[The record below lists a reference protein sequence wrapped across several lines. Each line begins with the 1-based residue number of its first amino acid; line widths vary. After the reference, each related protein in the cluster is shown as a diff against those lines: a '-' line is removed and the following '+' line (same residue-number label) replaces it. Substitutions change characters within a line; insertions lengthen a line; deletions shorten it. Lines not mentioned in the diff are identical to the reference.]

1 MAGKPLLVDT
11 DVFIDYLRG
20 NSPVRALLDSDEFDI
35 YYSSWTRKELLSK
48 PGLKES
54 ERQRVEALLRGF
66 RVLPVTDAIAERYW
80 LLLSKSES
88 LGLRQADAIIA
99 GTAWQRK
106 TPLLTRNQKHF
117 RFIAEIELAP
127 VYPLN

>member
-20 NSPVRALLDSDEFDI
+20 ISPACALLDSDEFDI

-66 RVLPVTDAIAERYW
+66 REQAAEGRC
-80 LLLSKSES
+80 SPAR
-88 LGLRQADAIIA
+88 GLRAAADRTRAFGQQAPPA
-99 GTAWQRK
+99 R
-106 TPLLTRNQKHF
+106 PR
-117 RFIAEIELAP
+117 
-127 VYPLN
+127 